1 VADSTRKP
9 EVSIGAVETSGSRFY
24 TVSDRPVAVVPTQ
37 DGGAD
42 CVVFDFATGELVPDR
57 SYFGYVTPGSGKDVD
72 ALTEAEF
79 EARLAACRAEAGVR
93 AAARLRHWAQR
104 LCATAG
110 PAADVAAALGLSGP
124 ASRGDVMVDPPPR
137 GCDRMRVITVR
148 GDGAAIEVQPTGSL
162 LTRAVLDAEFGLAR
176 ELPILP
182 DSWLEGHVGYQVTVQ
197 GAGAQCLISAHFRR
211 QAAVRVVLRRH
222 HP

>member
-1 VADSTRKP
+1 VQTP
-9 EVSIGAVETSGSRFY
+9 GPRFY
-24 TVSDRPVAVVPTQ
+24 TVNDRPVAVVPTR

-57 SYFGYVTPGSGKDVD
+57 SYFGHVTPGSGKDVE

-79 EARLAACRAEAGVR
+79 EDRLAACRAEAGAR
-93 AAARLRHWAQR
+93 AAARLRDWAER
-104 LCATAG
+104 LCVTAG
-110 PAADVAAALGLSGP
+110 PAAEVAAALGLSGP
-124 ASRGDVMVDPPPR
+124 ASRGDVLVDPPPP
-137 GCDRMRVITVR
+137 GCDRMTVTTAG
-148 GDGAAIEVQPTGSL
+148 GDRAAIEVQPAGRL
-162 LTRAVLDAEFGLAR
+162 LTRAVLDAEFGAGR

-182 DSWLEGHVGYQVTVQ
+182 DSWLEGHVGYQVTVP
-197 GAGAQCLISAHFRR
+197 GTAVQCLISAHFRH